1 MDLKRIVSGFPQI
14 MTDILS
20 ELSFEDL
27 LEMRLVS
34 TGLYQFLMEDKQVW
48 IGIFTKTYTNLLENN
63 EDWRFP
69 LKLSPSFE
77 TKEEMRRALKQQWM
91 DVFDKITKIASIPR
105 LMRMCQLFSR
115 APKNFGALLGALGI
129 FCKVPKIVNMFM
141 YSKSESQPI
150 LKIEKLRFIS
160 NINFK
165 VKILTTINN

>member
-48 IGIFTKTYTNLLENN
+48 IGIFTKISTNLLENN

-91 DVFDKITKIASIPR
+91 DVFDKITKIASIPS

-115 APKNFGALLGALGI
+115 APKNFG
-129 FCKVPKIVNMFM
+129 
-141 YSKSESQPI
+141 
-150 LKIEKLRFIS
+150 
-160 NINFK
+160 
-165 VKILTTINN
+165 KILSEINNLLSEGGYPEIPDGHDDPTSFMRAYFWCTWLDMTWN

>member
-34 TGLYQFLMEDKQVW
+34 TGLYQFLMKDKQVW
-48 IGIFTKTYTNLLENN
+48 IGIFTKNYTNLLENN

-91 DVFDKITKIASIPR
+91 DVFDKITKIASIPS
-105 LMRMCQLFSR
+105 LMRMCQLFSQ
-115 APKNFGALLGALGI
+115 APKNFG
-129 FCKVPKIVNMFM
+129 
-141 YSKSESQPI
+141 
-150 LKIEKLRFIS
+150 
-160 NINFK
+160 
-165 VKILTTINN
+165 KILSEINNLLSEGGYPEIPDGHDDPTNFMRVYFWCTWAALTWN